1 MRSGGSGRCG
11 SRHNF
16 AGAVVLAELVDF
28 EGLIGDAVF
37 GFLDLV
43 AVNVDLVANLDVRGD
58 AGQGVGF
65 FVAIVYKLEAALT
78 GDDATLEVVVRFMD
92 MNQDGGADG
101 NG

>member
-37 GFLDLV
+37 GFL
-43 AVNVDLVANLDVRGD
+43 DLVANLDVRGD